1 MSQIELKH
9 IDVTFQQ
16 KKRTVHAVKDVSL
29 TIEKGE
35 IFGIV
40 GLSGASK
47 STLVRTI
54 NYLQSPSQGQVI
66 VDGHDL
72 TKANAR
78 QIAS

>member
-40 GLSGASK
+40 GC
-47 STLVRTI
+47 R
-54 NYLQSPSQGQVI
+54 GQVSQ
-66 VDGHDL
+66 L
-72 TKANAR
+72 
-78 QIAS
+78 